1 MSCWPGGAGC
11 CQPGGAGCCQPGGGG
26 GAAGRGGRGAASQG
40 GRGAAVV
47 LPAGGGAVRPARAG
61 GGGGAGRG
69 QPPRGGGRRGRA
81 AGLDRVA
88 YGICLNL
95 VSYFTHEL
103 SSASRVFWARVLRGQ
118 PVDREQSREDQN
130 PMPEAIGMISN
141 VMWGMA
147 CEPYPA

>member
-1 MSCWPGGAGC
+1 MLPARGGAVRPWC
-11 CQPGGAGCCQPGGGG
+11 CQPGGARCGRPG
-26 GAAGRGGRGAASQG
+26 R
-40 GRGAAVV
+40 
-47 LPAGGGAVRPARAG
+47 G